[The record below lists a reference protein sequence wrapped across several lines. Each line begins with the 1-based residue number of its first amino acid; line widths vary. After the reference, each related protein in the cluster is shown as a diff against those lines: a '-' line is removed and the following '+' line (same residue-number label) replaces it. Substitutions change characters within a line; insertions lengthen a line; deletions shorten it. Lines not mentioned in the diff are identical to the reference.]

1 MRDTYVEI
9 RVRAPTNGPET
20 DRKKEKRPR
29 KVQTT
34 TTTQDVREVAL
45 PNTPIY
51 SSDIDFHSSTPYV
64 LLGSDGGGGGGGVW
78 HRYFQ

>member
-9 RVRAPTNGPET
+9 RVRAPTSGPET
-20 DRKKEKRPR
+20 DRKKEKKGRASYNLR
-29 KVQTT
+29 Q
-34 TTTQDVREVAL
+34 QQQYVREVAL

-64 LLGSDGGGGGGGVW
+64 LLGSDGGGGGGVW